1 MILSERDGESVRF
14 DRIERQI
21 PSVWPVCDFCQ
32 GLKREKR
39 LQPACLRD
47 EGCHGRGWS
56 HQQIDKGVFAVREI
70 INEDHEWDQAQNTAL
85 EHFSL
90 DREKR

>member
-1 MILSERDGESVRF
+1 VILSERDGESVRF

-56 HQQIDKGVFAVREI
+56 HQQIDEGE
-70 INEDHEWDQAQNTAL
+70 L
-85 EHFSL
+85 ERSFRNRTGPRSLPWGTHSSL
-90 DREKR
+90 DRERG